1 MDSFLAQ
8 VARTLYDKYGD
19 DISSLEIVFPSR
31 RARLFFEDE
40 LTKIARRP
48 LWQPH
53 FLSLDEVAE
62 NLAGMRSGDHTRLI
76 TELYKAYSRHH
87 NESFDS
93 FYFWGEMLLSDFDS
107 VDKYLLDADILFA
120 NVADLK
126 LLEAEAD
133 YLTDEQRSVIAR
145 FWSSFG
151 PRADYSEQQKKF
163 IEIWTT
169 LAPVYHEFRA
179 ALAAENLAYSG
190 MVHRVAA
197 EKIRRGEAS
206 MGDSRRYVVA
216 GFNALSACEKIIF
229 DYLASS
235 HEVEFFW
242 DWDHYYVDNKEQ
254 EAGLFLRENLRRYP
268 PKTPL
273 PDDFRNFT
281 RHKYISVVSTP
292 SDSLQCKYITDFL
305 REHAGA
311 DKETAIVLTD
321 ENLLTAV
328 LNAIPP
334 EVEAVN
340 VTMGYPLKSTLE
352 YSFLERLITLQSRR
366 GERGFHRDDVQGLES
381 HLLSKGLVEAIM
393 TPTDEGWRAL
403 ADYLKNI
410 FSIIGGNKDFTGII
424 LENINK
430 LQNSLAACGV
440 ELSTSTFASLLRRVL
455 QSVSIPFEG
464 EPLRGVQI
472 MGILETRNLDF
483 KNVLLLSATD
493 DTFPGARATAASF
506 IPHNLRLAYG
516 LPTPLHHEGV
526 YAYYFY
532 RLLQRADNVHI
543 SYSSHAD
550 QRSSGEQSRYIY
562 QLEYES
568 PHRIERREI
577 GLDVGAEPAQ
587 PITIAKTPQ
596 MLPRTLSPTSFF
608 NFVQCPLKYYFRS
621 VAGLRAAEEE
631 TGEIDAPKFGT
642 ILHKAMELFHRGAPS
657 VEEAVDGAIE
667 LAAAEPS
674 GELLLAREIVIKYI
688 RGSILPYDERHE
700 AVVEEL
706 EKPLSAS
713 VGGVQFT
720 GFADRVDR
728 LPDGRARIVDYKTG
742 TPNLEFKGLE
752 ALFSPE
758 TGDQNPAA
766 LQTLLYAMMFAHTT
780 GRDVQ
785 PALYYVRAM
794 RAPDYSPLLVNREKG
809 AQVISYAPYREKF
822 EELLSNKI
830 AELLDPERPFTQCAD
845 PTPCAWCDYNT
856 ICQRS

>member
-1 MDSFLAQ
+1 MDSFLGL

-19 DISSLEIVFPSR
+19 DISSLEIIFPSR
-31 RARLFFEDE
+31 RARLFFGDE
-40 LTKIARRP
+40 LAKIARRP
-48 LWQPH
+48 LWQPRW
-53 FLSLDEVAE
+53 LSLDEVAE
-62 NLAGMRSGDHTRLI
+62 NIAGIRAGDRTRLI

-126 LLEAEAD
+126 LLEAGAD
-133 YLTDEQRSVIAR
+133 YLTDEQRQIITR

-179 ALAAENLAYSG
+179 ALEEKNLAYNG
-190 MVHRVAA
+190 MMYRAA
-197 EKIRRGEAS
+197 TEKIARGDVPA
-206 MGDSRRYVVA
+206 GDRKRYVIA
-216 GFNALSACEKIIF
+216 GFNALSRCEKVIF
-229 DYLASS
+229 DHLARH
-235 HEVEFFW
+235 HEVDFFW
-242 DWDHYYVDNKEQ
+242 DWDHYYVDNGEQ
-254 EAGLFLRENLRRYP
+254 EAGLFLRENLKRYP

-273 PDDFRNFT
+273 ADDFNNFSRPKNIT
-281 RHKYISVVSTP
+281 VISAP
-292 SDSLQCKYITDFL
+292 SDSLQCKYVTDFL
-305 REHAGA
+305 REHPRA

-328 LNAIPP
+328 LHAIPP

-340 VTMGYPLKSTLE
+340 VTMGYPLRSTLE
-352 YSFLERLITLQSRR
+352 YSFLERLITLQARH
-366 GERGFHRDDVQGLES
+366 GERGFHREDVRGLHS
-381 HLLSKGLVEAIM
+381 HPLSEGHTEAIF
-393 TPTDEGWRAL
+393 TPAGEGWQEL
-403 ADYLKNI
+403 AEYLNHILPIINCKIDIKNNI
-410 FSIIGGNKDFTGII
+410 V
-424 LENINK
+424 ENINK
-430 LQNSLAACGV
+430 LKNSLSACDV
-440 ELSTSTFASLLRRVL
+440 EMSASTFASLLRRVL
-455 QSVSIPFEG
+455 QSVRMPFEG

-483 KNVLLLSATD
+483 KNVLLLSAAD
-493 DTFPGARATAASF
+493 DTFPGARATSPSF

-516 LPTPLHHEGV
+516 LPTPQHHEGV

-543 SYSSHAD
+543 SYSSHTD

-568 PHRIERREI
+568 PHAIARRSLN
-577 GLDVGAEPAQ
+577 LDVSAEPQ
-587 PITIAKTPQ
+587 RPITIAKTPQ
-596 MLPRTLSPTSFF
+596 MRPPTLSPTSFF

-621 VAGLRAAEEE
+621 VAGLRAPEEE

-642 ILHKAMELFHRGAPS
+642 ILHKAMELFHRGAES
-657 VEEAVDGAIE
+657 VEAAVDKAIE
-667 LAAAEPS
+667 EAAADPA

-688 RGSILPYDERHE
+688 RGSILPYDERHG

-706 EKPLSAS
+706 EKPLSAT
-713 VGGVQFT
+713 VGGVKFA
-720 GFADRVDR
+720 GYADRIDR

-742 TPNLEFKGLE
+742 TPNLEFKGVG

-758 TGDQNPAA
+758 PGDQNAAA
-766 LQTLLYAMMFAHTT
+766 LQIFLYTMMFAHTT

-794 RAPDYSPLLVNREKG
+794 RERDYSPLLVDRETG
-809 AQVISYAPYREKF
+809 AQVTSYAPYKEKF
-822 EELLSNKI
+822 EALLSEKI
-830 AELLDPERPFTQCAD
+830 AELLDLELPFTQCAD
-845 PTPCAWCDYNT
+845 PTPCAWCDYNA
-856 ICQRS
+856 ICGR